1 MTKIDE
7 EALHAAKMAFADA
20 MTKQRIGIG
29 SLDRDDLAL
38 VAEKTDAMLESAL
51 SAYLTAIAE
60 EGYVIEQ
67 GWRPIETAPPYTGEV
82 ELYREDAGVFWGERT
97 TLEESGYISEQEI
110 ESGQWSNEALEA
122 LDWWYWGPN
131 GAVRLEGVEIPT
143 HWRPLPDPPAM
154 ISKAEEPGQ

>member
-51 SAYLTAIAE
+51 SAYLTA
-60 EGYVIEQ
+60 
-67 GWRPIETAPPYTGEV
+67 
-82 ELYREDAGVFWGERT
+82 
-97 TLEESGYISEQEI
+97 
-110 ESGQWSNEALEA
+110 LEA
-122 LDWWYWGPN
+122 KGYK
-131 GAVRLEGVEIPT
+131 
-143 HWRPLPDPPAM
+143 
-154 ISKAEEPGQ
+154 ISKKSDLGGDAQNEK